1 MHKPLVR
8 AATPS
13 ASQLTSKCSIM
24 NIKDVMKKDMKRQYI
39 SHRLRSLAA
48 TMALVP
54 AAAMI
59 FSSCS
64 DFLEIEPRN
73 EIILEKFWTEK
84 ADVDGIVA
92 GCYSSL
98 QSEACIKRMMI
109 WGEARSENISPGLNS
124 DQDQNLLN
132 LLNEN
137 IKATNGYTTWVDFY
151 SIINRCNTVM
161 KYAPGVASIDPGY
174 TESELNATISEMVAL
189 RSLCYFYLI
198 RTFRDVPYTT
208 VAYTDDDQE
217 MALPASTFEQVLD
230 SIINDL
236 ESVKSLAVKRY
247 PITSKEYQTGRI
259 TQDAIHAMLC
269 EMYLWK
275 QDYDRCIEYA
285 DLVIESKKKLAEEL
299 LHSGT
304 GSGRGGRTSSASDL
318 NFERTNG
325 YPLINGMI
333 GTNEFGNT
341 FNYMFTDDQ
350 QIEKASQEIIFQL
363 VYNDNSAGRGMPA
376 NKAVSSFYGNA
387 TNARGLMAPSDIIK
401 EDIDKTSG
409 RSIYEDKNKKLDA
422 RMYENCVYGSS
433 ESSIAKYVYQSIDIT
448 STTPDKVPTLDYRNR
463 WTENQTGA
471 NWIIYRLSDIMLLK
485 AEALTQ
491 KLQEGSDQATI
502 EHNNP
507 ILAQAFSLVNAV
519 NKRSVCQTNLTDT
532 LVASDYLTK
541 EQMDNLVFRERQRE
555 LMFEGKRWY
564 DLVRHARRDG
574 NTSFLSQAALRK
586 VTTGSSLI
594 AVKLQKMDAIYWPI
608 NNEEMKVNPNL
619 RQNPAF
625 ASGENESYK

>member
-1 MHKPLVR
+1 
-8 AATPS
+8 
-13 ASQLTSKCSIM
+13 M
-24 NIKDVMKKDMKRQYI
+24 NIKDVMKKDMKRLYI
-39 SHRLRSLAA
+39 SHRLRGLAA
-48 TMALVP
+48 AMALVP

-98 QSEACIKRMMI
+98 QSEACIRRMII

-124 DQDQNLLN
+124 DQDRDLLN

-137 IKATNGYTTWVDFY
+137 IKATNSYTTWVDFY
-151 SIINRCNTVM
+151 SIINRCNTVL

-217 MALPASTFEQVLD
+217 MALPASSFDQILD

-236 ESVKSLAVKRY
+236 ESVKSLAVRRY
-247 PITSKEYQTGRI
+247 PTTDPEYQTGRI

-275 QDYDRCIEYA
+275 QDYDHCIEYA

-299 LHSGT
+299 LHSNT
-304 GSGRGGRTSSASDL
+304 GSGRGRTGSTSDI

-325 YPLINGMI
+325 YPLLNGMI

-341 FNYMFTDDQ
+341 FNYMFSSDDY
-350 QIEKASQEIIFQL
+350 IERASQEVIFQL
-363 VYNDNSAGRGMPA
+363 IFNDNSAGRGMLA
-376 NKAVSSFYGNA
+376 NKAVSTLYGNE
-387 TNARGLMAPSDIIK
+387 TNARGHMAPSDIIAEDVEAEPLATLVLNKLRGTFNCVAVKAPGFGDRRK
-401 EDIDKTSG
+401 EMLQDIATVTGGEVISGDLGMELKDATVSQLGQARQVVVSKEYTTIVDGAGNKADIADRAAQVKKLLETSTSDYDKDKLKERQAKLAGGVAVIKGKTGRRRCSHQGRCSNRDRDEGEEAPHRRCTERYPRCSG
-409 RSIYEDKNKKLDA
+409 R
-422 RMYENCVYGSS
+422 RHRGRRRYGICPRS
-433 ESSIAKYVYQSIDIT
+433 Q
-448 STTPDKVPTLDYRNR
+448 
-463 WTENQTGA
+463 
-471 NWIIYRLSDIMLLK
+471 
-485 AEALTQ
+485 
-491 KLQEGSDQATI
+491 GS
-502 EHNNP
+502 
-507 ILAQAFSLVNAV
+507 
-519 NKRSVCQTNLTDT
+519 
-532 LVASDYLTK
+532 
-541 EQMDNLVFRERQRE
+541 
-555 LMFEGKRWY
+555 
-564 DLVRHARRDG
+564 
-574 NTSFLSQAALRK
+574 
-586 VTTGSSLI
+586 TGSGQH
-594 AVKLQKMDAIYWPI
+594 AG
-608 NNEEMKVNPNL
+608 
-619 RQNPAF
+619 RR
-625 ASGENESYK
+625 

>member
-13 ASQLTSKCSIM
+13 ASPWTSKGSIM
-24 NIKDVMKKDMKRQYI
+24 NIKDVMKKDMKRLYI
-39 SHRLRSLAA
+39 SHRLRGLAVA
-48 TMALVP
+48 MALVP

-98 QSEACIKRMMI
+98 QSEACIRRMII

-124 DQDQNLLN
+124 DQDRDLLN

-137 IKATNGYTTWVDFY
+137 IKATNSYTTWVDFY
-151 SIINRCNTVM
+151 SIINRCNTVL

-217 MALPASTFEQVLD
+217 MALPATPFDQVLD

-247 PITSKEYQTGRI
+247 PTTDPEYQTGRI

-275 QDYDRCIEYA
+275 QDYDHCIEYA

-299 LHSGT
+299 LHSNT
-304 GSGRGGRTSSASDL
+304 GSGRGRTGSTSDL

-325 YPLINGMI
+325 YPLLNGMI

-341 FNYMFTDDQ
+341 FNYMFSSDDY
-350 QIEKASQEIIFQL
+350 IERASQEVIFQL
-363 VYNDNSAGRGMPA
+363 IFNDNSAGRGMLA
-376 NKAVSSFYGNA
+376 NKAVSTLYGNE
-387 TNARGLMAPSDIIK
+387 TNARGHMAPSDIIA
-401 EDIDKTSG
+401 EDVEKTSG
-409 RSIYEDKNKKLDA
+409 RYIFEDKNKKMDS
-422 RMYENCVYGSS
+422 RMYENCVYGNS
-433 ESSIAKYVYQSIDIT
+433 ESSIAKFVYKTMDIT
-448 STTPDKVPTLDYRNR
+448 STTPDKVPTLDYRGR
-463 WTENQTGA
+463 WTADQTGA

-491 KLQEGSDQATI
+491 KLHEGSDQATI
-502 EHNNP
+502 DYNTP
-507 ILAQAFSLVNAV
+507 ILEQAFSLVNAV

-541 EQMDNLVFRERQRE
+541 QQMDNLVFRERQRE